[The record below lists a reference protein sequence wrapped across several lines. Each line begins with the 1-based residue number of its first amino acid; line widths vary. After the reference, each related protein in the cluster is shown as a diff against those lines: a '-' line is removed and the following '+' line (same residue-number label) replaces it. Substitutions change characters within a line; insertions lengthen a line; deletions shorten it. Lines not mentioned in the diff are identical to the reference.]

1 MNCRR
6 YKDYPNLFRVAQ
18 EMARCKNPDKVLNSM
33 LTLLEGSVKDS
44 TYGGEDF
51 GLAGADVLPLNN
63 STR

>member
-1 MNCRR
+1 MSCRR

-33 LTLLEGSVKDS
+33 LTLLESSIKDS
-44 TYGGEDF
+44 TDSGEDF
-51 GLAGADVLPLNN
+51 GLAGADVLSLDN